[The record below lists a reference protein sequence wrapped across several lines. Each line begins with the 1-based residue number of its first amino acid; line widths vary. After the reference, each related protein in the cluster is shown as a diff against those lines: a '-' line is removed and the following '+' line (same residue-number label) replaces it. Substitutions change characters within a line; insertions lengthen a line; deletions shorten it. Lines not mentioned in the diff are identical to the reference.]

1 VIVVTGHIRLPAD
14 SIERARPHMR
24 AVLEATRR
32 EPGCILYAYGEDVLD
47 PGLIRIVERWEDW
60 ASLDAHGHTPHIE
73 AWRAAL
79 KEVGVLD
86 RDLLAHAADGEA
98 RVI

>member
-1 VIVVTGHIRLPAD
+1 MILVTGHIRLPAD
-14 SIERARPHMR
+14 SMERIRPHAR
-24 AVLEATRR
+24 AVLEATRK

-60 ASLDAHGHTPHIE
+60 ASLAAHDKAPHID

-86 RDLLAHAADGEA
+86 RDLMAHEAGEA
-98 RVI
+98 RTI